1 VIHHY
6 IAAIRSVLTDDLL
19 KPEFRKGRHPG
30 AHPTTGHC
38 YAASEALYHLCGG
51 PASGLVPTRAKDA
64 EGVTQ
69 YLSRGLHPPYQD
81 GRGGGFLTRDP
92 SKRAREIILRVRR
105 KLA

>member
-1 VIHHY
+1 
-6 IAAIRSVLTDDLL
+6 
-19 KPEFRKGRHPG
+19 
-30 AHPTTGHC
+30 
-38 YAASEALYHLCGG
+38 LCGG

-64 EGVTQ
+64 EGVTHWWLQDRDGERYDPTAMQ